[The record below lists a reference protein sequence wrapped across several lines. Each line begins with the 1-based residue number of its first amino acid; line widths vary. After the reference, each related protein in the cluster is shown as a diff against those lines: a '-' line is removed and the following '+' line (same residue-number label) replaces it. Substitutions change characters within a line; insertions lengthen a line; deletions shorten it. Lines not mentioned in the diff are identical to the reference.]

1 MYFSRYIF
9 YICMYID
16 DYLIIV
22 TFFGCVFSSKYSS
35 FKSQVVNNSSQQQP
49 ATTTDPHGDG
59 KKVFRGVFQHPAF
72 TKDNYEGA

>member
-35 FKSQVVNNSSQQQP
+35 FKSQVVNNNKRRLTHTEMEKRCS
-49 ATTTDPHGDG
+49 
-59 KKVFRGVFQHPAF
+59 GVFQHPAF